1 MINKLEDIAQFI
13 SGKAFTSKDFTE
25 NPNVEGALPII
36 RIQNVNSEEAQFKY
50 WNKDYEEKYIVT
62 SGDLLM
68 SLSGDFKLKIWDG
81 PKALLNQRVV
91 KIEINDNVNK
101 FYLFKYLQ
109 SKIYILTSMGNSS
122 IINNLSIKTLKN
134 FNIELPNLINQNK
147 IESIIRKLDVQL
159 SKRKK
164 QLKLLDE
171 LSESLF
177 IDMFGDI
184 LISDNNL
191 VLFNEIIM
199 IDTISTKNF
208 EFYSEYPHIGI
219 ENIEKQT
226 GKLKNFKKVKD
237 SNLKSIKYIFNENH
251 IIYSKI
257 RPYLNKVAMPDFSGL
272 CSSDAYPLLVNED
285 VANKV
290 FIGHLLRQDIFL
302 NYIEK
307 NSTRTNIPKVNKT
320 QLKNFSFNLPPLSLQ
335 NDFAQKI
342 EKIEELKKQCQKSL
356 EYYEE
361 LYETLLHKAF
371 NGELFNE

>member
-101 FYLFKYLQ
+101 YYLFKYLQ

-134 FNIELPNLINQNK
+134 FNIKLPNLINQNK

-171 LSESLF
+171 LRESLF

-237 SNLKSIKYIFNENH
+237 SNLKSIKYIFTENH

-272 CSSDAYPLLVNED
+272 CSSDAYPLLVKED
-285 VANKV
+285 VANKI

>member
-1 MINKLEDIAQFI
+1 METIKLGDYVSIRT
-13 SGKAFTSKDFTE
+13 GKLDANANDKNGKYPFFTC
-25 NPNVEGALPII
+25 
-36 RIQNVNSEEAQFKY
+36 
-50 WNKDYEEKYIVT
+50 
-62 SGDLLM
+62 
-68 SLSGDFKLKIWDG
+68 
-81 PKALLNQRVV
+81 
-91 KIEINDNVNK
+91 
-101 FYLFKYLQ
+101 
-109 SKIYILTSMGNSS
+109 
-122 IINNLSIKTLKN
+122 SIKTLRINSFSYDCECVLVAGNGDLNVKYYNGKFDAYQRTYIIQTKN
-134 FNIELPNLINQNK
+134 KNILDTKFLYYCLSKYIDTLRNQSIGGIIKYIKLSNLTEAKIILPNIDLQKRYVEILNLAQTTIN
-147 IESIIRKLDVQL
+147 
-159 SKRKK
+159 KK
-164 QLKLLDE
+164 QQQYKLLVE
-171 LSESLF
+171 LEESLF

-226 GKLKNFKKVKD
+226 GKLKNLKKVKD
-237 SNLKSIKYIFNENH
+237 SNLKSIKYIFSENH